1 MEINFFFL
9 STNECLPSRGGLS
22 TWHPRV
28 EDLFF
33 ELAWQITLATA
44 RGAKTTE
51 PTTGCI
57 PQGKSSCM
65 EVMIVKERMRD
76 RVAMPRVETLQEKTA
91 LK

>member
-28 EDLFF
+28 EDLLF

-51 PTTGCI
+51 PTAGTI
-57 PQGKSSCM
+57 PQGKSS
-65 EVMIVKERMRD
+65 RMKA
-76 RVAMPRVETLQEKTA
+76 VNVGK
-91 LK
+91 